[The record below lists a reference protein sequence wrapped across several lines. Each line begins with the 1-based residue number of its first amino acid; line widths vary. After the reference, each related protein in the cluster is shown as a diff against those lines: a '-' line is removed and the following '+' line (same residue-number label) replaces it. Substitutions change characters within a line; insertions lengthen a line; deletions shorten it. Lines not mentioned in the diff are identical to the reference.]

1 MRRNRY
7 QRKQLQANKLYLI
20 NEVSRIVNLSQK
32 RIREYEKEG
41 FIKPIR
47 ENSTNN
53 RLYSEFD
60 IAQIQ
65 RINALIHDRGFT
77 LACLKNLMVLAPC
90 WNIFDC
96 QVKEQCAAYQLPW
109 RPCYEV
115 REYRETSCNG
125 PCERCAIWLNR
136 HVPKM
141 SVLEQFSHEQVP
153 SDDKPAGD

>member
-1 MRRNRY
+1 MRRGTY
-7 QRKQLQANKLYLI
+7 QRNRLTDDKLYLI

-47 ENSTNN
+47 ESSTNN

-65 RINALIHDRGFT
+65 RLNTLIHESGFT
-77 LACLKNLMVLAPC
+77 VAGLKSLLVLAPC

-115 REYRETSCNG
+115 REYRETACNG
-125 PCERCAIWLNR
+125 PCERCAVFLNR
-136 HVPKM
+136 NIPKEK
-141 SVLEQFSHEQVP
+141 VLVQHPFEP
-153 SDDKPAGD
+153 

>member
-1 MRRNRY
+1 MQRGRY
-7 QRKQLQANKLYLI
+7 QRKRLSEDQLFLI
-20 NEVSRIVNLSQK
+20 NEVSRLVNLSQK

-53 RLYSEFD
+53 RLYTEFEVT
-60 IAQIQ
+60 QIQ
-65 RINALIHDRGFT
+65 RINALIHNRGFT
-77 LACLKNLMVLAPC
+77 LACLKNLLVLAPC

-96 QVKEQCAAYQLPW
+96 PVKEQCSAYLLPW

-125 PCERCAIWLNR
+125 PCERCAVWLNR
-136 HVPKM
+136 NVQKEQ
-141 SVLEQFSHEQVP
+141 VLEPFP
-153 SDDKPAGD
+153 PDK